1 MIKKCVICGKEFQV
15 ITNKKCCSE
24 DCTKLR
30 LKEKYK
36 QRRFKYRKNMRKAA
50 NKYRKNHPEY
60 KEYNRIRNRKIKLEV
75 LTHYGGNPPKCAC
88 CGEIIYEFLTIDHIN
103 NDGREHRK
111 QIKMVGGTKFYRW
124 LKRNNFPEG
133 FQVLCFNCNCG
144 KEINKGVCPHKSK
157 NVFLDRN
164 P

>member
-1 MIKKCVICGKEFQV
+1 
-15 ITNKKCCSE
+15 
-24 DCTKLR
+24 
-30 LKEKYK
+30 
-36 QRRFKYRKNMRKAA
+36 
-50 NKYRKNHPEY
+50 
-60 KEYNRIRNRKIKLEV
+60 
-75 LTHYGGNPPKCAC
+75 
-88 CGEIIYEFLTIDHIN
+88 
-103 NDGREHRK
+103 
-111 QIKMVGGTKFYRW
+111 MVGGTKFYRW